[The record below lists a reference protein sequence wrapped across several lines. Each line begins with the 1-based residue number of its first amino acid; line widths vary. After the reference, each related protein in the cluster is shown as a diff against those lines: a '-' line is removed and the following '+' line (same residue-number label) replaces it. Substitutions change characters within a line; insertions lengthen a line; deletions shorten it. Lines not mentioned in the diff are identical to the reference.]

1 MHPPTK
7 YEAKVKAL
15 EALDCPGWGSP
26 LGGFAGLV
34 DIP

>member
-15 EALDCPGWGSP
+15 EALDCPGCGSP